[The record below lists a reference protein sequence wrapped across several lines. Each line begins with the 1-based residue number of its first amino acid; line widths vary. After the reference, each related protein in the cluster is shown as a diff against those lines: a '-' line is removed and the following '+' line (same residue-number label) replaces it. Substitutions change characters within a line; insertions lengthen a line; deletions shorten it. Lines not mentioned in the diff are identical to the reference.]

1 MILLKPTIAT
11 RANTTMLKAN
21 GNAKKKQN
29 TQKYICKDLHI
40 TRNVAF
46 YSEVVMKAEG
56 VKQFAI
62 SQERTRLKAYH
73 TISWFS

>member
-11 RANTTMLKAN
+11 RANTKMLKAN
-21 GNAKKKQN
+21 RNAKKKN
-29 TQKYICKDLHI
+29 TQKYICKDLH
-40 TRNVAF
+40 TTCKVAC

-62 SQERTRLKAYH
+62 SQERTRLKVYH
-73 TISWFS
+73 TKNWFS

>member
-1 MILLKPTIAT
+1 MEMQK
-11 RANTTMLKAN
+11 NKN
-21 GNAKKKQN
+21 K
-29 TQKYICKDLHI
+29 QKYICNDLHT
-40 TRNVAF
+40 TRKVAC

-56 VKQFAI
+56 VKQFAT